1 MRILITG
8 GNGNIATI
16 IKNGL
21 KDYIIDAPTRQELDV
36 MSYDSIKNYLDTHNY
51 INNDINNNIIIHTAI
66 KGGRR
71 TKEESYDV
79 VYTNLYMFENLVKFI
94 NRFKMF
100 INLDSAAIYDRT
112 QDIYCRKENEI
123 YNVPSD
129 YYGFSKYLIYQR
141 SLQYDSIYNFRLFN
155 IFHPNEEN
163 DRFIKACFLAKK
175 SNNNI
180 TINADKYFDFVSS
193 EDFIKILIYYISS
206 NQNNINKNKLEK
218 TINICYKEKY
228 KLSEIANMIL
238 NNNTSTISQNIIIL
252 NQYMSQSTHSLNY
265 CGDNSLIKDIK
276 LDGLISSLQKYNI

>member
-21 KDYIIDAPTRQELDV
+21 KDYIIDAPSRQELDV
-36 MSYDSIKNYLDTHNY
+36 MSYNSIKYYLDTHDYTNY
-51 INNDINNNIIIHTAI
+51 YLNNNIIIHTAI

-71 TKEESYDV
+71 TKEESADV

-94 NRFKMF
+94 DRFKMF
-100 INLDSAAIYDRT
+100 INLDSAAIYNRS

-123 YNVPSD
+123 YNVPRD

-175 SNNNI
+175 SNSNI
-180 TINADKYFDFVSS
+180 TINEDKYFDFVSS
-193 EDFIKILIYYISS
+193 EDFIKILIYYIGNISS
-206 NQNNINKNKLEK
+206 NQKNKLEK

-238 NNNTSTISQNIIIL
+238 NNNNIIIH
-252 NQYMSQSTHSLNY
+252 NRSDLNY

-276 LDGLISSLQKYNI
+276 LDGLISSLEKYKY